1 MEPGLLSAIR
11 AAIHS
16 ATGCDIGPACEAR
29 AVSGGC
35 IHRAFVLR
43 AATPFFV
50 KVDHAANIDMFVAE
64 KEGLHAIGATGT
76 LRVPRAI
83 VAGTSVDSS
92 FLVLECLAM
101 QSGSAKDWQPLGE
114 QLAALHRCTSA
125 DGRFGWSHDNHIG
138 ATPQPNG
145 WQEDWI
151 HFWREARLGYQLK
164 IAADK
169 GVRFE
174 GSDRLLERLDA
185 FFTGHRPAA
194 SLLHGDLWS
203 GNVAFTSTGEPVVFD
218 PACYY
223 GDRECDLAFTS
234 LFGGFPQAFYDAY
247 DAAWRR
253 ADGWRSRHDLYNLY
267 HVLNHF
273 HLFGGSYREQAQQMI
288 HSLNAQM

>member
-1 MEPGLLSAIR
+1 MNRPK
-11 AAIHS
+11 
-16 ATGCDIGPACEAR
+16 IGNCW
-29 AVSGGC
+29 
-35 IHRAFVLR
+35 
-43 AATPFFV
+43 
-50 KVDHAANIDMFVAE
+50 AN
-64 KEGLHAIGATGT
+64 
-76 LRVPRAI
+76 
-83 VAGTSVDSS
+83 SS
-92 FLVLECLAM
+92 
-101 QSGSAKDWQPLGE
+101 PP
-114 QLAALHRCTSA
+114 CTSA

-164 IAADK
+164 IAADN

-174 GSDRLLERLDA
+174 GSERLLDRLDT

-203 GNVAFTSTGEPVVFD
+203 GNIAFTSTGEPVVFD

-234 LFGGFPQAFYDAY
+234 LFGGFPRAFYEAY
-247 DAAWRR
+247 DAAWQRDEGR
-253 ADGWRSRHDLYNLY
+253 RSRHDLYNLY